1 MEPITLHHSYLT
13 WVFPAFLLIFGLVAF
28 LRAFYPKHFAD
39 YERLLVNNKYI
50 AIYGKKERKLH
61 LFTVVLYLMQCICL
75 ALLIYVGMKYFGIKR
90 LFSERFMFLE
100 LTLSVIGVLLLKLMI
115 QRWISSLF
123 DLSEFYKD
131 YVFVRIAYSSYA
143 VIGASLVLFIGVYS
157 SLVSVTLL
165 AVLFIILLIINALSW
180 VEIIKNNL
188 KEIKPYILYFILYL
202 CALEI
207 APYVY
212 LIYGINLLIGNQQ

>member
-61 LFTVVLYLMQCICL
+61 LFTVVLYLMQCVCL
-75 ALLIYVGMKYFGIKR
+75 ALLIYVGMKHFGIKK

-100 LTLSVIGVLLLKLMI
+100 LTLLVTVILMLKLVI
-115 QRWISSLF
+115 QQWVSSLF
-123 DLSEFYKD
+123 DLSDFSND
-131 YVFVRIAYSSYA
+131 YIFIRIAYSSYA
-143 VIGASLVLFIGVYS
+143 AIGA

-188 KEIKPYILYFILYL
+188 KEIKPYIFYFILYL

-207 APYVY
+207 APYVF
-212 LIYGINLLIGNQQ
+212 LIYGARLVITHQ

>member
-61 LFTVVLYLMQCICL
+61 LFTVVLYLM
-75 ALLIYVGMKYFGIKR
+75 
-90 LFSERFMFLE
+90 
-100 LTLSVIGVLLLKLMI
+100 LKLVI
-115 QRWISSLF
+115 QQWVSSLF
-123 DLSEFYKD
+123 DLSDFCND
-131 YVFVRIAYSSYA
+131 YIFIRIAYSSYA
-143 VIGASLVLFIGVYS
+143 AIGAVLVLFIGVYC
-157 SLVSVTLL
+157 SLVSVALL
-165 AVLFIILLIINALSW
+165 AVLFAILLIINALSW
-180 VEIIKNNL
+180 IEIIKNNL
-188 KEIKPYILYFILYL
+188 KEIKPYIFYFILYL

-207 APYVY
+207 APYVF
-212 LIYGINLLIGNQQ
+212 LIYGARLVITHQ

>member
-75 ALLIYVGMKYFGIKR
+75 ALLIYVGMKHFGIKK

-100 LTLSVIGVLLLKLMI
+100 LTLLVTVILMLKLVI
-115 QRWISSLF
+115 QQWVSSLF
-123 DLSEFYKD
+123 DLSDFSND
-131 YVFVRIAYSSYA
+131 YIFIRIAYSSYA
-143 VIGASLVLFIGVYS
+143 AIGAVLVLFIGVYS

-180 VEIIKNNL
+180 IEIIKNNL
-188 KEIKPYILYFILYL
+188 KEIKPYIFYFILYL

-207 APYVY
+207 APYVF
-212 LIYGINLLIGNQQ
+212 LIYGARLVITHQ

>member
-1 MEPITLHHSYLT
+1 MEPVTLHHSYLT

-61 LFTVVLYLMQCICL
+61 LFTVVLYLMQCVWL
-75 ALLIYVGMKYFGIKR
+75 ALLIYVGMKHFGIKQ
-90 LFSERFMFLE
+90 LFNERFMFLE
-100 LTLSVIGVLLLKLMI
+100 LTLQWV
-115 QRWISSLF
+115 SSLF
-123 DLSEFYKD
+123 DLSDFCND
-131 YVFVRIAYSSYA
+131 YIFIRIAYSSYA
-143 VIGASLVLFIGVYS
+143 AIGAVLVLFIGVYS

-188 KEIKPYILYFILYL
+188 KEIKPYIFYFILYL

-207 APYVY
+207 APYVF
-212 LIYGINLLIGNQQ
+212 LIYGARLVITHQ

>member
-39 YERLLVNNKYI
+39 YERLLANNKYI

-61 LFTVVLYLMQCICL
+61 LFTVVLYLMQCVCL
-75 ALLIYVGMKYFGIKR
+75 ALLIYVGMKHFGIKK

-100 LTLSVIGVLLLKLMI
+100 LTLSVIAILMLKLVI
-115 QRWISSLF
+115 QQWVSSLF
-123 DLSEFYKD
+123 DLSDFCND
-131 YVFVRIAYSSYA
+131 YIFIRIAYSSYA
-143 VIGASLVLFIGVYS
+143 AIGAVLVLFIGVYC
-157 SLVSVTLL
+157 SLVSVALL
-165 AVLFIILLIINALSW
+165 AVLFAILLIINALSW
-180 VEIIKNNL
+180 IEIIKNNL
-188 KEIKPYILYFILYL
+188 KEIKPYIFYFILYL

-207 APYVY
+207 APYVF
-212 LIYGINLLIGNQQ
+212 LIYGARLVITHQ

>member
-39 YERLLVNNKYI
+39 YEQLLVNNKYI

-61 LFTVVLYLMQCICL
+61 LFTVVLYLMQCVCL
-75 ALLIYVGMKYFGIKR
+75 ALLIYVGMKHFGIKK

-100 LTLSVIGVLLLKLMI
+100 LTLLVTVILMLKLVI
-115 QRWISSLF
+115 QEWVSSLF
-123 DLSEFYKD
+123 DLSDFCND
-131 YVFVRIAYSSYA
+131 YIFIRIAYSSYA
-143 VIGASLVLFIGVYS
+143 AIGAVLVLFIGVYC
-157 SLVSVTLL
+157 SLVSIALL
-165 AVLFIILLIINALSW
+165 AVLFAILLIINALSW
-180 VEIIKNNL
+180 IEIIKNNL
-188 KEIKPYILYFILYL
+188 KEIKPYIFYFILYL

-207 APYVY
+207 APYVF
-212 LIYGINLLIGNQQ
+212 LIYGARLVITHQ

>member
-1 MEPITLHHSYLT
+1 M
-13 WVFPAFLLIFGLVAF
+13 AF

-61 LFTVVLYLMQCICL
+61 LFTVVLYLMQCVGL

-131 YVFVRIAYSSYA
+131 
-143 VIGASLVLFIGVYS
+143 
-157 SLVSVTLL
+157 
-165 AVLFIILLIINALSW
+165 
-180 VEIIKNNL
+180 
-188 KEIKPYILYFILYL
+188 
-202 CALEI
+202 
-207 APYVY
+207 
-212 LIYGINLLIGNQQ
+212 